1 MLSMSKLGTEVSA
14 ASEQQIEDL
23 LMSISKGADLVTACD
38 YAGLDIALVTKW
50 LEIGEKTAAADIKPK
65 DDQYEA
71 LWRTVKQA
79 RADAVLSNILVIHE
93 AAQNGNW
100 QAATWWLERNLPD
113 LYGRNRKTTGSA
125 PAPKEIKNYE

>member
-1 MLSMSKLGTEVSA
+1 MTA
-14 ASEQQIEDL
+14 ATEQQIEDFL
-23 LMSISKGADLVTACD
+23 HAISKGAELGTACD
-38 YAGLDIALVTKW
+38 YAGLDLDLVTKW
-50 LEIGEKTAAADIKPK
+50 LEIGEKTAHADIKPK

-79 RADAVLSNILVIHE
+79 RADAILSNILVIHE

-113 LYGRNRKTTGSA
+113 LYGRNRKTTESA

>member
-1 MLSMSKLGTEVSA
+1 MTA
-14 ASEQQIEDL
+14 ATEQQIEDFL
-23 LMSISKGADLVTACD
+23 HAISKGAELGTACD
-38 YAGLDIALVTKW
+38 YAGLDLDVVTKW
-50 LEIGEKTAAADIKPK
+50 LEIGEKTAHADIKPK

-79 RADAVLSNILVIHE
+79 RADAILSNILVIHE

-113 LYGRNRKTTGSA
+113 LYGRNRKSTESA
-125 PAPKEIKNYE
+125 KAPKEIKNYE